1 MVTLISRCDI
11 GNIILSALVAHKIN
25 AFDRDDGYCAHI
37 SIIHHVRP
45 GDCRKWNDLWKKQ
58 WSRAKSRARG
68 YGETRPN
75 EAKHSGHQMAFP
87 LFFPSVTRA

>member
-45 GDCRKWNDLWKKQ
+45 
-58 WSRAKSRARG
+58 RG
-68 YGETRPN
+68 L
-75 EAKHSGHQMAFP
+75 S
-87 LFFPSVTRA
+87 

>member
-1 MVTLISRCDI
+1 MNLQSLILLAQWIKKLAFFFEMVTLISRCDV

-45 GDCRKWNDLWKKQ
+45 
-58 WSRAKSRARG
+58 RG
-68 YGETRPN
+68 L
-75 EAKHSGHQMAFP
+75 S
-87 LFFPSVTRA
+87 